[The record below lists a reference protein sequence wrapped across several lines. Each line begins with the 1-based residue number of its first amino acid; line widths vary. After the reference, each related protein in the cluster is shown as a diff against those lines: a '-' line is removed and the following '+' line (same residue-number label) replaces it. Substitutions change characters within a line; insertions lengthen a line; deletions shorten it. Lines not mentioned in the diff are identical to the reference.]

1 MAILVGFNS
10 FFHHDHKKD
19 GWKITIDRINICLLG
34 LLYLFIH
41 LVNSTN
47 EKNKNYILNSLSFS
61 STFSGS

>member
-1 MAILVGFNS
+1 MAILDGFNS

-19 GWKITIDRINICLLG
+19 GWKIIIDRINICLLG

>member
-10 FFHHDHKKD
+10 VFHHDHKKD
-19 GWKITIDRINICLLG
+19 GWKNTIDRINICLLG

-47 EKNKNYILNSLSFS
+47 EKNKNYNPNSLSFS
-61 STFSGS
+61 SAFSDS